1 VFITS
6 DSGFGVL
13 DRTRD
18 NFRQV
23 SVLGSPDARLLMPIA
38 REYCLQIGPIGRAA
52 TGVSPSAL
60 TPKET
65 SLVNLA
71 VYAWAGQHI
80 FADTQKTATDVRRA
94 SKRAPQLAP
103 RPRPFTQHVLIER
116 DPDDDSLAQGH
127 RKVGRAP
134 CIEHD
139 GVELDYVI
147 LRDDDDLPR
156 EALRALGLSKLRA
169 HRRTGTTDLRS
180 RAKCCRRSRS
190 GVPIAVADRRSAR
203 EGRSGREVAA
213 SASGTLRCGPIAR
226 VPRCR

>member
-180 RAKCCRRSRS
+180 RSEVLSPLEIRRPNRS
-190 GVPIAVADRRSAR
+190 G
-203 EGRSGREVAA
+203 
-213 SASGTLRCGPIAR
+213 
-226 VPRCR
+226 